1 MLRSLGSVHD
11 ACDRRGVT
19 TKAERKE
26 YKRRSESM
34 SAVSQAAG
42 DTKQHI
48 LFEGARSPIDMRQW
62 GERTPQ

>member
-11 ACDRRGVT
+11 AWDRRGVT

-26 YKRRSESM
+26 YKRRFESM

-48 LFEGARSPIDMRQW
+48 VFESAQLLLTSGSEW
-62 GERTPQ
+62 ERTSQ